1 MTQAPKEHDQGQK
14 IQVFIFAV
22 LFLAYG
28 VYLFFAFAQIPMDSD
43 FASLVLEAQDILDGN
58 LFLEDWNLTGVTFL
72 FSEIPFY
79 LLGTA
84 IFGVS
89 TKAYL
94 AASVAMLFLLFLF
107 GYLLLENRKKPLTL
121 LLYFGF
127 AAFPSA
133 FLLYSSRAH
142 VAIYVLSFA
151 AILCLKKLADRQP
164 SFSKPGL
171 LYTLYFLILALGT
184 ASDAFILP
192 VLAIPVIL
200 YCLRMLVSNEI
211 RSLRRAWW
219 ILGLTLA
226 GIAAGK
232 LIETGYIAIGHA
244 ALNSRSASIAFTP
257 FNEIPE
263 TILFFF
269 ELLLKLSNGYPDG
282 LQVFSLDAIAAGL
295 HILVMVWGIVVVIR
309 SIKKF
314 ITGDLED
321 PVSIL
326 LSLGILCLSVFLI
339 VVPFLGGKSTGRY
352 FAYFPVAFAVLII
365 RQLQGE
371 QILSS
376 RFYQEK
382 IPFAIPAAVLACL
395 LIIFSV
401 RPVSLSRI
409 PTPQDRLATY
419 LKENNLTEGYAEFWD
434 ANHVVVASENTVH
447 VRAIHFDQVDGVE
460 AARPYY
466 WFSKNQWVPN
476 PEANFIVAINDNSR
490 SVNEANILKYF
501 GEPLEK
507 INFDPYNIYVYPKGI
522 SETLVTSSPEK

>member
-1 MTQAPKEHDQGQK
+1 MKPKELSSNRK
-14 IQVFIFAV
+14 TIITIFITLIFS
-22 LFLAYG
+22 FYG

-58 LFLEDWNLTGVTFL
+58 LFLKDWNLTGVTFL

-94 AASVAMLFLLFLF
+94 AASSAMLFFLFLL

-133 FLLYSSRAH
+133 FLLYSARAH
-142 VAIYVLSFA
+142 VAIFGLCFA
-151 AILCLKKLADRQP
+151 AILCLKKLTDKQR

-171 LYTLYFLILALGT
+171 LYTLYFLIIALGT
-184 ASDAFILP
+184 ASDTFILP

-200 YCLRMLVSNEI
+200 YCLRMLFSNKIQSVS
-211 RSLRRAWW
+211 RMWW

-226 GIAAGK
+226 GILAGK

-244 ALNSRSASIAFTP
+244 ALNSRTASVSFTP

-263 TILFFF
+263 TILLFF
-269 ELLLKLSNGYPDG
+269 ELLLRLFNGSPDG
-282 LQVFSLDAIAAGL
+282 LQVFSLDTIAAGL
-295 HILVMVWGIVVVIR
+295 HIQVMIWGIGMVIR
-309 SIKKF
+309 SMKKF
-314 ITGDLED
+314 IKGDQED

-339 VVPFLGGKSTGRY
+339 VVPFLGGDSTGRY
-352 FAYFPVAFAVLII
+352 MSYFPVAFAVLII
-365 RQLQGE
+365 RQLQE
-371 QILSS
+371 EKILSR

-382 IPFAIPAAVLACL
+382 IPIAIPVAILACL
-395 LIIFSV
+395 LIISSV
-401 RPVSLSRI
+401 RPISFSRV
-409 PTPQDRLATY
+409 PTPQDRLATF
-419 LKENNLTEGYAEFWD
+419 LKDNNLTEGYADFWN

-447 VRAIHFDQVDGVE
+447 PRAIHFDPVDGVE
-460 AARPYY
+460 AARPYD
-466 WFSKNQWVPN
+466 WFNKNQWYPN
-476 PEANFIVAINDNSR
+476 PEANFIVTASDPYG
-490 SVNEANILKYF
+490 SVNEDNILKYF
-501 GEPLEK
+501 GTPLEK
-507 INFDPYNIYVYPKGI
+507 IHFVPYNIYVYPKGI
-522 SETLVTSSPEK
+522 SENLLTAGPEK